1 MILINNFYAFIL
13 YVSDS
18 GLQCNKHNTGSYWYR
33 VQFQDRQT
41 ALGSW
46 YGPVEMI
53 LPLPLAR
60 AISFPL
66 VRTTTL
72 GQSVYPDI
80 ALHISN
86 YYISMSPLI
95 KRDFQYTCTPTI
107 ITTLFTGYEHI
118 ARVVGTFA
126 LCCPIVAILPNINT
140 VYNAKGFCIK
150 YCSGM
155 VWYYIKI
162 QIWKKWDVIHE
173 QRITLSIC
181 QFTQSWESIFL

>member
-1 MILINNFYAFIL
+1 M
-13 YVSDS
+13 
-18 GLQCNKHNTGSYWYR
+18 
-33 VQFQDRQT
+33 
-41 ALGSW
+41 
-46 YGPVEMI
+46 
-53 LPLPLAR
+53 
-60 AISFPL
+60 SFPL

-95 KRDFQYTCTPTI
+95 KCDFHYTCTPAM
-107 ITTLFTGYEHI
+107 ITTLFRGYEHI

-150 YCSGM
+150 YCSDI
-155 VWYYIKI
+155 V
-162 QIWKKWDVIHE
+162 
-173 QRITLSIC
+173 
-181 QFTQSWESIFL
+181 